1 MNIDHCIKSFV
12 YGWNEYI
19 KTTKIRGV
27 PNLPKSLEGT
37 HLPFIGKLK
46 LGQQRISEDQRGVVE
61 GLQSVNS
68 HKAKALVHYM
78 LREGVGIGS

>member
-1 MNIDHCIKSFV
+1 MYVPSNIKMESTEGAHEFIDEFSF
-12 YGWNEYI
+12 
-19 KTTKIRGV
+19 GV
-27 PNLPKSLEGT
+27 AISKSLEGT

-68 HKAKALVHYM
+68 HKAQALVHYM
-78 LREGVGIGS
+78 LRKGVGIGS